1 MKWLDGYR
9 MRLMFTSFIMAI
21 MLGSIGP
28 ANGATITVGPGAS
41 YDFNSIQAGIDAAND
56 ADTVLVA
63 PGEYVIT
70 EPLTFRGKAITV
82 MSEAGRDETT
92 IRMGT
97 PADPKRASVVVF
109 ENGESTASVLNGF
122 TINGGSGCRGW
133 VPEESEFHWIGGG
146 IFFNA
151 SSATV
156 RNCAIV
162 QNQAEDSGG
171 GVSLAWGSS
180 ATLTNCIIDRNVATE
195 LHGGGVLCYMDSSS
209 TLTDC
214 AITGNS
220 AGETGGGVFAYSGS
234 SVTLTNCIVRGNSA
248 TEFHGGGVFCYVGS
262 SLTMTDCTI
271 AENSAGGSTGGVC
284 CWKDSPMTLTNCTIV
299 ENSAE
304 RNAGLCSGNNSPTIV
319 INCTI
324 WGNSAGTHGGGLS
337 CHDVSATVINSILWG
352 NTSATGIGDE
362 IYLLDDPGGPRT
374 VFSITHSNVAG
385 GQAGVGIEG
394 ASTLNWGEGNI
405 EADPC
410 FVDPNNDDFHL
421 KSEAGRRDPNSQT
434 WVQDAVTSPCID
446 RGDPNSDWTAELW
459 PHGTRTNMGA
469 YGGTPQASMSLSD
482 AGNVADL
489 NADNAVHF
497 ADFANF
503 VGHWRAEEILI
514 PQDLDR
520 DGTVGPNDLA
530 ILADNWLAVVIP
542 LPLAHWKLDETEG
555 TIAYESIGSND
566 GTLNGDPNW
575 QPTAGKVNGALKF
588 NGTNNYIST
597 DFVLNPAYGP
607 FSVFA
612 WIKGGAPGQV
622 IISQKDDPGP
632 GSAWLCAE
640 SSEGKLRTNLMDAY
654 CPPLESETV
663 ITDGQWHHV
672 GLVYD
677 FDVFHRHLYVDGVEV
692 AKSRNWRVRALQ
704 YPAKNQAIPR
714 IVR

>member
-1 MKWLDGYR
+1 
-9 MRLMFTSFIMAI
+9 MFASFIMAI
-21 MLGSIGP
+21 MLGGIGL
-28 ANGATITVGPGAS
+28 ANGATITVGPAAG
-41 YDFNSIQAGIDAAND
+41 YDFDTVQAGIDAAND

-70 EPLTFRGKAITV
+70 MPITFRGKAITV

-97 PADPKRASVVVF
+97 PADTNRGSVVIF
-109 ENGESTASVLNGF
+109 ENNETAESVLDGF
-122 TINGGSGCRGW
+122 TITGGRGFLSGRPG
-133 VPEESEFHWIGGG
+133 EENVGGG
-146 IFFNA
+146 ICFYA
-151 SSATV
+151 SSGTV

-162 QNQAEDSGG
+162 QNRAKHGGGLICWDNALVTVTSCTITENSAAGGSGG
-171 GVSLAWGSS
+171 GVCCYLGSS
-180 ATLTNCIIDRNVATE
+180 
-195 LHGGGVLCYMDSSS
+195 S
-209 TLTDC
+209 
-214 AITGNS
+214 
-220 AGETGGGVFAYSGS
+220 
-234 SVTLTNCIVRGNSA
+234 
-248 TEFHGGGVFCYVGS
+248 
-262 SLTMTDCTI
+262 TMTDCTI
-271 AENSAGGSTGGVC
+271 AENSAGDHGGGVWAYIGSSVILTDCTIAENSAGKSTGGVA
-284 CWKDSPMTLTNCTIV
+284 CWDNCPMTLTNCTIV
-299 ENSAE
+299 QNSAA
-304 RNAGLCSGNNSPTIV
+304 RNAGLCSGIRSRTTI

-324 WGNSAGTHGGGLS
+324 WGNSAGETNGGGLG
-337 CHDVSATVINSILWG
+337 CYDVSATVINSILWG
-352 NTSATGIGDE
+352 NTAATGIGDE

-394 ASTLNWGEGNI
+394 GVTLHWGDGNI
-405 EADPC
+405 DTDPRFADP
-410 FVDPNNDDFHL
+410 PGGDFHL

-446 RGDPNSDWTAELW
+446 RGDPNSDWSAELW

-503 VGHWRAEEILI
+503 VGHWRAEETLI

-530 ILADNWLAVVIP
+530 ILADNWLAVV
-542 LPLAHWKLDETEG
+542 PLAHWKLDETEG
-555 TIAYESIGSND
+555 TIAYDSIGSND

-597 DFVLNPAYGP
+597 DFVLDPAYGP

-622 IISQKDDPGP
+622 IISQKDDPGR

-640 SSEGKLRTNLMDAY
+640 SSEGKLRTNLMDAFFD
-654 CPPLESETV
+654 PLESESV

-692 AKSRNWRVRALQ
+692 AKDIDIVVGLGRTSGLYIGAGKALEEGSFFSGLIDDVRIYNVALS
-704 YPAKNQAIPR
+704 AEEVEAIAR
-714 IVR
+714 